1 MHTTDE
7 SCDLIVKE
15 FMRWMSSLGSDQRV
29 AALLMVFLAVEPHD
43 ADLFLAV
50 QPRDRFSLSAKAMDQ
65 MAYQSIVYLSGL
77 SSAIASG
84 GDTLKAF
91 EDMVQELMS

>member
-1 MHTTDE
+1 MHTTDA
-7 SCDLIVKE
+7 SFDLIVKE

-43 ADLFLAV
+43 AD
-50 QPRDRFSLSAKAMDQ
+50 RFSLSAKAMDQ
-65 MAYQSIVYLSGL
+65 MTYQSIVYLGGL

-84 GDTLKAF
+84 DSDTLKAF
-91 EDMVQELMS
+91 EDMVQEWMS

>member
-1 MHTTDE
+1 MHTTDA
-7 SCDLIVKE
+7 SFDLIVKE
-15 FMRWMSSLGSDQRV
+15 FTRWMSLLGSDQRV

-43 ADLFLAV
+43 AD
-50 QPRDRFSLSAKAMDQ
+50 RFSLRAKAMDQ

-91 EDMVQELMS
+91 EDMVQESMS

>member
-1 MHTTDE
+1 MHTTDA
-7 SCDLIVKE
+7 SFDLIVKE

-43 ADLFLAV
+43 ADLF
-50 QPRDRFSLSAKAMDQ
+50 SLSAKATDQ

-84 GDTLKAF
+84 DSYTLKAF
-91 EDMVQELMS
+91 EDMVQESMS